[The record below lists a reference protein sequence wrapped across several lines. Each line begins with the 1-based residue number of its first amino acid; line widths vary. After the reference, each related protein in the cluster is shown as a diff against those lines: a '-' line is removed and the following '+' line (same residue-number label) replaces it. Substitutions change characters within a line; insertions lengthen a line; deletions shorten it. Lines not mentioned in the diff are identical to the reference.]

1 MFVFPVYSIVFWWF
15 SSKGWDASWHFQM
28 RHSQPKFSDIHVLH
42 GIAATASTTT
52 TITSHPPLSPT
63 TVTTTTTDESF
74 IFTSSTQFLKSRRK
88 ASLCFIFPSST
99 FSLWGKSQ
107 ARKLHFHIFH
117 SVFEVSQE
125 SFVFTSSTFSSNNSF
140 RNIWA
145 LPCLSLACCSSW
157 TSKARKKKTFFQ
169 RSMGQRLADRDYVI
183 VWFLCRYGWRIV
195 WDTWLDQ
202 KNLQNNVSGKSCFWK
217 FLLLSW
223 TKLEAAAENEKHKLQ
238 KE

>member
-1 MFVFPVYSIVFWWF
+1 MFVFSVYSIVFWWF

-28 RHSQPKFSDIHVLH
+28 QHSQPKFSDIHVLH

-74 IFTSSTQFLKSRRK
+74 TFTSSTFSFWGKSRRK
-88 ASLCFIFPSST
+88 ASFSHLPHSVFEGSLKHESFIFTSST
-99 FSLWGKSQ
+99 F
-107 ARKLHFHIFH
+107 FH

-145 LPCLSLACCSSW
+145 LPCLALACCSSW
-157 TSKARKKKTFFQ
+157 TSNVRKKKTFFQ

-195 WDTWLDQ
+195 WDTWLGS
-202 KNLQNNVSGKSCFWK
+202 KKSAK
-217 FLLLSW
+217 
-223 TKLEAAAENEKHKLQ
+223 
-238 KE
+238 